1 MARRIEMTGST
12 SRVFAA
18 VCVAA
23 ALSACAPKARE
34 RPLPIG
40 DIASGPN
47 TVEAARK
54 QLQGSWVMTALEV
67 TAVDGRKAA
76 LDAAGSMSFDAFG
89 NMNIE
94 YKLTDEARKVLQGF
108 GINQPTPVISTTGSV
123 AINPVTREVTY
134 MGENDTQRAL
144 NFDREL
150 AERRANPF
158 ALERKRYYEI
168 AQDGTMTLS
177 TRYDDGKT
185 AATSRW
191 RKGV

>member
-1 MARRIEMTGST
+1 MTGST
-12 SRVFAA
+12 MRVLAA
-18 VCVAA
+18 LCVAA
-23 ALSACAPKARE
+23 AVSACAAKPRE

-40 DIASGPN
+40 DVAAGPN
-47 TVEAARK
+47 TVEAVRK
-54 QLQGSWVMTALEV
+54 QIQGSWVMTSLEV

-76 LDAAGSMSFDAFG
+76 LDAAGSMTFDAFG
-89 NMNIE
+89 NMAIE
-94 YKLTDEARKVLQGF
+94 YKLSDAAQKALQGL

-134 MGENDTQRAL
+134 MGETDTQRAL

-158 ALERKRYYEI
+158 ALERKRYYELG
-168 AQDGTMTLS
+168 ADGTMTLN
-177 TRYDDGKT
+177 THYDDGKT
-185 AATSRW
+185 AATSKW